1 LEILK
6 LLLDFFEQI
15 FESAKAIRVGSL
27 VKYAELMLDK
37 LRKHAFLTEEQTES
51 LFVTHV
57 PL

>member
-1 LEILK
+1 LESFK

-15 FESAKAIRVGSL
+15 FESAHAIRVGSF